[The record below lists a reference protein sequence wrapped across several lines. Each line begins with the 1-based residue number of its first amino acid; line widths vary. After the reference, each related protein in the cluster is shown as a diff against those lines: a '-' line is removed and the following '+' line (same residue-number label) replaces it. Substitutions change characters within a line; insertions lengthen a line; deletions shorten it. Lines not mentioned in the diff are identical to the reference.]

1 MLTMSDNNWRN
12 AKGIMSSDLIEIEAQ
27 YVAPYKTDEWSS
39 ALAGLAEG
47 QAKNNTHLRLHN
59 TISYLEHDLIVMR
72 DEISKIAE
80 RAEIDGA
87 KHIAKQLYDLLGNG
101 E

>member
-1 MLTMSDNNWRN
+1 MGNWRD

-27 YVAPYKTDEWSS
+27 YVAPYKTDEWVA

-47 QAKNNTHLRLHN
+47 QSKNNTHLRLHN

-72 DEISKIAE
+72 DEIRKIAE
-80 RAEIDGA
+80 HAEIDGA
-87 KHIAKQLYDLLGNG
+87 KHIASQLRNLIG
-101 E
+101 ES